1 MEQFDYHFASARA
14 AAGRAEIGLPPGVLC
29 GVVGSGNLEVLMEPA
44 AGDAQDCHITVQTAA
59 RGFGTIWQAVLE
71 SFSTQHAVGGTRV
84 RIHDMG
90 ATPAVVT
97 LRLRQALTQY
107 TQQYTQ
113 QTTGGR

>member
-1 MEQFDYHFASARA
+1 MEQFDYHFPSARA
-14 AAGRAEIGLPPGVLC
+14 EAGRAAAPAVLC
-29 GVVGSGNLEVLMEPA
+29 GVVGSGNLEVLMERA

-59 RGFGTIWQAVLE
+59 RGFGAIWQAVLE

-97 LRLRQALTQY
+97 LRLRQALSQY
-107 TQQYTQ
+107 N
-113 QTTGGR
+113 GGR